1 MKVIFLCHP
10 HSHDSSLTCSITS
23 VTEIWGIRV
32 GIDRTHDDILSLK
45 SHYNQIIRD
54 IFPDIEKYFSILF
67 REILGREVYEEVRLD
82 FIGISL
88 NMRSD
93 IRSDFL
99 PISRHH
105 RNRLLPDMY
114 LSSSPSTMD
123 SSTFTTSHED
133 DNWTVGTSNPD
144 REIIFSCQESIDIF
158 RTNMCVL
165 SSDDMDWVRVNLI
178 LWLNHLRKE
187 ISLKRVPVMD
197 IREEDLETSE
207 VSECLHI
214 IERYIPHN
222 FQSRSFRLYQ
232 KRELHHIHRLL
243 EHGVRGGWW

>member
-23 VTEIWGIRV
+23 VTVVWGIRE
-32 GIDRTHDDILSLK
+32 GIDGAHDDILSPE
-45 SHYNQIIRD
+45 SCSNQIIDD
-54 IFPDIEKYFSILF
+54 IFPDIEKYFSLF
-67 REILGREVYEEVRLD
+67 ICEVFGREVFEEISLN
-82 FIGISL
+82 FIEISL
-88 NMRSD
+88 NMRSY
-93 IRSDFL
+93 IRLDFL

-133 DNWTVGTSNPD
+133 DDRAINTSNPD
-144 REIIFSCQESIDIF
+144 RETIFSGQESIDIF

-187 ISLKRVPVMD
+187 IFPKCVPIMD
-197 IREEDLETSE
+197 IRDEYLETSE
-207 VSECLHI
+207 VSGCLHI

-222 FQSRSFRLYQ
+222 FQSRSFRL
-232 KRELHHIHRLL
+232 HHSYWFHRIHRLL
-243 EHGVRGGWW
+243 EHGVRGGW